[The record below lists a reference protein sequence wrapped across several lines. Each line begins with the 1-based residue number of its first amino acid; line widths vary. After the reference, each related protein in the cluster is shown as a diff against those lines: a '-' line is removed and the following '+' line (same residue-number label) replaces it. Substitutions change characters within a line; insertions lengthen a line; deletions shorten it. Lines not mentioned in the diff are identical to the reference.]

1 MLKIS
6 TNFAFSTEED
16 NHIAHARNLQDHCEF
31 SQAQAYLEKLDFK
44 DLHKQLYIKS
54 LIVKGL
60 IKAGNNLEALK
71 VIKTVFDAKHDF
83 TGSEAMQY
91 LHYKLRY
98 QKAKIHKGL
107 HGFTDCV
114 AECSELIEK
123 LAEAVKSEAKPEP
136 WWKFCVKAIYV
147 KSCLYARYS
156 EIKMP
161 RELMQTLAC
170 VAVEKM
176 VPGLVEGDAQQNYY
190 KYEYR
195 LMWAKIRSKLYFVK
209 ESNRLYGELIH
220 DTLKTYGMYEFPE
233 MPKEENRDEKTAETL
248 AKVLSEQLEYKERT
262 AMEIDYAKIKKIED
276 TRAIKQV
283 ATVIYS
289 WSKLLLIRK

>member
-6 TNFAFSTEED
+6 TNFSFSTEEET
-16 NHIAHARNLQDHCEF
+16 HIAHARTLQDHCQF
-31 SQAQAYLEKLDFK
+31 SQAQAYLEKLDFP

-54 LIVKGL
+54 LILKGL

-71 VIKTVFDAKHDF
+71 MIKTVLDAKHDF
-83 TGSEAMQY
+83 TGSEPMQY
-91 LHYKLRY
+91 LHYKLHY

-114 AECSELIEK
+114 AECSELINK
-123 LAEAVKSEAKPEP
+123 LSEAIKTEAKPEP

-156 EIKMP
+156 EIKLP
-161 RELMQTLAC
+161 REYMTTLALI
-170 VAVEKM
+170 AIEQMTTK
-176 VPGLVEGDAQQNYY
+176 LAEGDAQQNYY

-220 DTLKTYGMYEFPE
+220 DTLKTYGMYDFPE
-233 MPKEENRDEKTAETL
+233 MPTQENREEQTAETL
-248 AKVLSEQLEYKERT
+248 AKVLSEQLEYKEKT
-262 AMEIDYAKIKKIED
+262 AMDVDYAKIKKIED

-283 ATVIYS
+283 CGVIYS